1 MAAPPQP
8 QPGPPAAPAPPPLS
22 AAPGPGQGAGPG
34 PPLPAQVAAAQAQD
48 FDPVQRF
55 RLLIPQLKESLQ
67 VNGACGWAGHT
78 GRGLSVGGA
87 DEAWSVGGRG
97 LRLGGVYQWA
107 GPTGGRGLQVG
118 GGASPRELRLRPWGG
133 RGGRSAG
140 LAMGAVTR
148 RDLPSQTLMKV
159 AAQNLV
165 QNSNIDNGQ

>member
-1 MAAPPQP
+1 MVY
-8 QPGPPAAPAPPPLS
+8 LW
-22 AAPGPGQGAGPG
+22 AGPT
-34 PPLPAQVAAAQAQD
+34 
-48 FDPVQRF
+48 R
-55 RLLIPQLKESLQ
+55 
-67 VNGACGWAGHT
+67 
-78 GRGLSVGGA
+78 RGLSVGGA
-87 DEAWSVGGRG
+87 CGWAVSISGRGLRVGGAYGGHGLSVGGAGRAWSVGGRG